1 MGDIFSQ
8 PLSEIAAA
16 LREGSVR
23 AQDLAETAIANHER
37 WGGPLNA
44 YLLWTSSRAR
54 RAAEAAD
61 AVFGAGAAA
70 GPLQGIP
77 VSIKDLF
84 AAEGLPTFAG
94 SNRRLPP
101 EWERDGPL
109 VAALRRQLAVIMGK
123 THMVEFAF
131 GGTGAN
137 SHWGAPRNPWDAT
150 EHRSPGGSSS
160 GAGVSLAEGS
170 ALLAFGSDTAG
181 SVRIPAA
188 MTGQVG
194 LKVTFGRW
202 SAEGVV
208 PLAPSY
214 DTPGILTRSVAD
226 AAYSFAALDAL
237 TGDAERGLARL
248 SAHPLTGL
256 RIGVGDPQHWNS
268 CAPGI
273 AEAAKAALDE
283 LAKQGAVL
291 RDITVPEAGEAYAVF
306 LEGGVSGIELR
317 GFLDH
322 ALPQWIGEIDP
333 IIAPIMK
340 LVEGLDARAYLAR
353 LWTLKAAARR
363 TLRRFADVD
372 VIATP
377 TLAVTP
383 PSMAEI
389 AKDGWQANRNLVRN
403 TVWVNYLG
411 LCGVTLP
418 VALDRA
424 GMPVGL
430 QFVAPPNQEERLLA
444 AAWAAERALGTGA
457 QRLGAPPMVR

>member
-1 MGDIFSQ
+1 MSDIFQ
-8 PLSEIAAA
+8 RPLSEIASA
-16 LREGSVR
+16 LREGTIR

-61 AVFGAGAAA
+61 AVFAAGAAA

-84 AAEGLPTFAG
+84 AAQGLPTFAG

-101 EWERDGPL
+101 EWEHDGPL

-137 SHWGAPRNPWDAT
+137 SHWGAPRNPWDAQQ
-150 EHRSPGGSSS
+150 HRSPGGSSS

-181 SVRIPAA
+181 SVRIPATV
-188 MTGQVG
+188 TGQVG
-194 LKVTFGRW
+194 LKVTLGRW

-226 AAYSFAALDAL
+226 AAYSFAALDPL
-237 TGDAERGLARL
+237 TGDAERCLARL
-248 SAHPLTGL
+248 SARPLSGL
-256 RIGVGDPQHWNS
+256 RIGIGDPQHWDG
-268 CAPGI
+268 CDPGV
-273 AEAAKAALDE
+273 AEAAKTALAE
-283 LAKQGAVL
+283 LVKQGAIL
-291 RDITVPEAGEAYAVF
+291 RDITVPEAGDAYAVF

-322 ALPQWIGEIDP
+322 ALPQWVAELDP
-333 IIAPIMK
+333 IVAPIMK
-340 LVEGLDARAYLAR
+340 VVEGLDARSYLAR
-353 LWTLKAAARR
+353 LWKLKSAGRR
-363 TLRRFADVD
+363 VLQRFAAID

-377 TLAVTP
+377 TLAFTP
-383 PSMAEI
+383 PVMTEI
-389 AKDGWQANRNLVRN
+389 AKDGWQANRRLVRN

-411 LCGVTLP
+411 LCGITLP

-430 QFVAPPNQEERLLA
+430 QLVAPPNQEEHLLA